1 MSLLPTSPD
10 ADRLALR
17 RCVLAVSV
25 LHDLDV
31 TPQDDGVLLDGPTHV
46 HVPWSQVAQAISA
59 APPESLAARSRLLVW
74 FRLRLLVA
82 NLDGS
87 AAEAL
92 RGAARPV
99 ALPREHLWHLGSAW
113 VQERQTGGALDL
125 GLGVVGM
132 LDDADVVTVLP
143 PSVTVAAE
151 LDTGAWWPD
160 VRGHADRMGALAV
173 ERLTRDGRRRQ
184 AVIRPVGG
192 CDVLTLLTSRDL
204 RRYLATED
212 GSGMRA
218 VAAPMRSRGWYD
230 LARVDPAFVAAA
242 WAATDESERGVRRP
256 LLVTAD
262 EVALA
267 GRSGGPVVGD
277 R

>member
-1 MSLLPTSPD
+1 
-10 ADRLALR
+10 
-17 RCVLAVSV
+17 
-25 LHDLDV
+25 
-31 TPQDDGVLLDGPTHV
+31 
-46 HVPWSQVAQAISA
+46 
-59 APPESLAARSRLLVW
+59 
-74 FRLRLLVA
+74 
-82 NLDGS
+82 
-87 AAEAL
+87 
-92 RGAARPV
+92 
-99 ALPREHLWHLGSAW
+99 
-113 VQERQTGGALDL
+113 
-125 GLGVVGM
+125 
-132 LDDADVVTVLP
+132 
-143 PSVTVAAE
+143 
-151 LDTGAWWPD
+151 
-160 VRGHADRMGALAV
+160 MGALAV
-173 ERLTRDGRRRQ
+173 ERLARDGRRRQ

-230 LARVDPAFVAAA
+230 LARVDPTFVAAA

-267 GRSGGPVVGD
+267 GRSAGPVVSD